1 MHKHD
6 LPDEAKEGL
15 QAVRDN
21 SHGMVTIIGLVVW
34 VAIGLV
40 VRNDLL
46 FGLVMGTVFIS
57 GLGAGRKISE
67 QLADQEMQ
75 AGTLMPA
82 KIIAA
87 IVTGIVVAIIIAL
100 IRGFIGES
108 INPMEGD
115 NAIIQIVK
123 HFFDMWAS
131 VAVATG
137 VLVGAFTHGMRSE

>member
-1 MHKHD
+1 MSNNGK
-6 LPDEAKEGL
+6 DEH
-15 QAVRDN
+15 AVVKDN
-21 SHGMVTIIGLVVW
+21 RHGIVTIIGLVVW

-46 FGLVMGTVFIS
+46 FGLVMGTVFTS

-67 QLADQEMQ
+67 QLAGQEMQ

-87 IVTGIVVAIIIAL
+87 IVTGIIAAIIIAV
-100 IRGFIGES
+100 IQS
-108 INPMEGD
+108 VVDVSPMEGD
-115 NAIIQIVK
+115 NIIIQIVK
-123 HFFDMWAS
+123 HFFDMGAS

-137 VLVGAFTHGMRSE
+137 ALVGTVTHGMHSE